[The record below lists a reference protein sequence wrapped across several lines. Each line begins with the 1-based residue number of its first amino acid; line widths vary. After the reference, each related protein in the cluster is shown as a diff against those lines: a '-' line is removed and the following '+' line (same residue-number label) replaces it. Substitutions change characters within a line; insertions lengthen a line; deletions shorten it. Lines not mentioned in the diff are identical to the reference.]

1 MKNTIFALVI
11 IIMTVTMLTN
21 CQLTNNKLEAQK
33 KVQDAKEAEVKV
45 SRELNLAFKDSIQRI
60 RKEFEGKANIYEMKL
75 ANCRNII
82 AYNKKETKIINEKKE
97 ADLEQKNIDMENR
110 LYNYKDT
117 DEGKDSWELFR
128 YEFSRDM
135 DELGKSIKGING

>member
-1 MKNTIFALVI
+1 
-11 IIMTVTMLTN
+11 MTVTMLTN
-21 CQLTNNKLEAQK
+21 CQLTNNKIEAQK
-33 KVQDAKEAEVKV
+33 KAQDAKAAEAIT
-45 SRELNLAFKDSIQRI
+45 SQELILAFKDSIQQL
-60 RKEFEGKANIYEMKL
+60 RKEAEIKANIYQNRL
-75 ANCRNII
+75 ANYKAVI
-82 AYNKKETKIINEKKE
+82 AYNKKETKSINEKKE
-97 ADLEQKNIDMENR
+97 ADLEQRDIDMENR

>member
-21 CQLTNNKLEAQK
+21 CQLTNNKIEAQK
-33 KVQDAKEAEVKV
+33 KAQDAKAAEAIT
-45 SRELNLAFKDSIQRI
+45 SQELILAFKDSIQQL
-60 RKEFEGKANIYEMKL
+60 RKEAEIKANIYQNRL
-75 ANCRNII
+75 ANYKAVI
-82 AYNKKETKIINEKKE
+82 AYNKKETKSINEKKE
-97 ADLEQKNIDMENR
+97 ADLEQRDIDMENR